1 MRKEEILDR
10 YRREGTDE
18 GREQVNRRG
27 DDAGFYALLG
37 LALPLMLYQVFR
49 ALPFGDLSAVLFA
62 FGAAGI
68 FSRYHST
75 KDRRCL
81 GFGIFN
87 ALACLL
93 SLGWYL
99 WLTL

>member
-37 LALPLMLYQVFR
+37 LALPLMLYQVSAPCPLGICPQCCSPSARQGCSPATTAQRTADAWASAFSTPWR
-49 ALPFGDLSAVLFA
+49 A
-62 FGAAGI
+62 
-68 FSRYHST
+68 
-75 KDRRCL
+75 C
-81 GFGIFN
+81 
-87 ALACLL
+87 
-93 SLGWYL
+93 
-99 WLTL
+99 